1 MQQQICLIGLNHR
14 KAPVDVR
21 EKFALD
27 NTGNRDLGLTSTR
40 GPVRELVV
48 LSTCNRVEILLVGDP
63 GSDHPDS
70 AIRAWAGACGRDPDE
85 LQRYV
90 YTLSNLDAVRHVFRV
105 ASSLDSMVLGEPQIL
120 GQLKEAYGRAVEEG
134 TTSAV
139 INRLMHKAFS
149 VAKRIRTE
157 TRISQNAV
165 SVSYAAVELAKEIFA
180 DLGQQKAMLIGAGEM
195 AELAAAHFLNAGVR
209 DILVANRTYAR
220 AQELAKRFRGRA
232 VPFAELLERLP
243 EVDIVL
249 TSTGATSTVIH
260 SRDMG
265 RVLKKRKHRPMFF
278 IDIAVPRD
286 VDPDLNRLDNVYLYD
301 IDDLRGVVENNL
313 AQRKE
318 EAELAGEIIGEE
330 VSAFDRW
337 LRSLELKPTIVDMLN
352 QGEAI
357 ARKELDKTLK
367 NLGPD
372 AGPEVQAALETLA
385 RSLSRKFYHHPITFL
400 KRKAMDEDSVRY
412 FISLTRRM
420 FDLDSDRDS
429 QDSHDS
435 KSWNR
440 S

>member
-1 MQQQICLIGLNHR
+1 MQQQICLVGLNHR

-27 NTGNRDLGLTSTR
+27 CTGNRDLDLVTGR
-40 GPVRELVV
+40 GPVRELLV
-48 LSTCNRVEILLVGDP
+48 LSTCNRVEILLAGDA
-63 GSDHPDS
+63 GADQADA
-70 AIRAWAGACGRDPDE
+70 AIRAWADVCGRYPEE
-85 LQRYV
+85 LQRYIYV
-90 YTLSNLDAVRHVFRV
+90 LTDLDAVRHVFRV

-120 GQLKEAYGRAVEEG
+120 GQLKEAYRRAVEEG

-139 INRLMHKAFS
+139 INRLLHKAFS

-157 TRISQNAV
+157 TRISQSAV

-180 DLGQQKAMLIGAGEM
+180 DLTHQKAMLIGAGEM
-195 AELAAAHFLNAGVR
+195 AELAASHFLNAGVR
-209 DILVANRTYAR
+209 DILVTNRTYSR
-220 AQELAKRFRGRA
+220 AQELARRFRGRA
-232 VPFAELLERLP
+232 VPFAELLDRLA

-249 TSTGATSTVIH
+249 TSTGASSTVIQA
-260 SRDMG
+260 RDMAA
-265 RVLKKRKHRPMFF
+265 VLKRRKHRPMFF

-301 IDDLRGVVENNL
+301 IDDLKGVVENNL
-313 AQRKE
+313 AQRRE

-330 VSAFDRW
+330 VSAFGKW

-357 ARKELDKTLK
+357 ARKELEKTLK

-372 AGPEVQAALETLA
+372 AGPEVRDALETLA

-400 KRKAMDEDSVRY
+400 KRKAMDEDSARY

-420 FDLDSDRDS
+420 FDLDSDRGS
-429 QDSHDS
+429 QDTHGSR
-435 KSWNR
+435 NR
-440 S
+440 DGS